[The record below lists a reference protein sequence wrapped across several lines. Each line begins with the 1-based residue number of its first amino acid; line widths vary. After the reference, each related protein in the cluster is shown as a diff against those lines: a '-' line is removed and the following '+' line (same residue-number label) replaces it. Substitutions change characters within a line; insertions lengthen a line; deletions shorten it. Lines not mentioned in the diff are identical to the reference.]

1 MKKTPADI
9 IILLICTK
17 NYYQM
22 MYDSWDIMCS
32 GRMDRRTGRLIDG
45 KSDIEVGAPPK
56 KNTHDMLET
65 KQNHITG
72 HVSTNTE
79 S

>member
-1 MKKTPADI
+1 
-9 IILLICTK
+9 
-17 NYYQM
+17 
-22 MYDSWDIMCS
+22 MCS
-32 GRMDRRTGRLIDG
+32 GRMDRRTGRLMGG

-56 KNTHDMLET
+56 KNTHNMLGT

-72 HVSTNTE
+72 HVSTNNE